1 MQVCFIDKEKSRK
14 YNEIVCTTEKIQVF
28 GKEFMDTRN
37 RTTAYTK
44 SSVMQAESVAMEQLG
59 IPQMLLM
66 EHAATAV
73 SEEIRNI
80 TEPCRVKVLAG
91 TGNNGADAVAAGRL
105 LAGYGYCVSI
115 EIVGDGRRTE
125 AMKEQ
130 IRIAGAYPEI
140 RLSET
145 VMNRQ
150 DEPYDILIDGLFGIG
165 LNREIQGLYR
175 EQIEMLNEY
184 RSRHPETKVI
194 SVDIPSGIDAT
205 TGEVLGTAVRADY
218 TVTFSKT
225 KTGLVLYPGRTYAGI
240 CITRPIGIPESAWD
254 KETGYP
260 VLTGLQMLPKRP
272 ADGHKGVFGRT
283 LLIAGS
289 DGMTGASVL
298 AAKACYRCGAG
309 ICKAVG
315 TEQVLRDLTA
325 IVPEALSMTRQ
336 AFLDNPEEAGK
347 GFETV
352 VIGPG
357 LGLTEESEKMVETV
371 LRYNDKTI
379 IWDADALTIL
389 AASLTSETPTER
401 IAELSRKLPANS
413 ILTPHIGELGR
424 LLGQPTKELSGHT
437 WQTAELWNGVSQITL
452 IMKDACTLIVGD
464 GTIYLNQTGND
475 GMGTAGSGDVLAGI
489 CGALGKTVTEGT
501 MTAAEAAAAAVSIHG
516 TAGDRMAEKL
526 GTRSLMSGDI
536 AEGIPETLKT
546 LTDEKGLE

>member
-1 MQVCFIDKEKSRK
+1 
-14 YNEIVCTTEKIQVF
+14 
-28 GKEFMDTRN
+28 MDTRN

-44 SSVMQAESVAMEQLG
+44 TAVMQAESVAMGQLG

-73 SEEIRNI
+73 SEEIMRI
-80 TEPCRVKVLAG
+80 CKPCRVMVLAG
-91 TGNNGADAVAAGRL
+91 TGNNGADAVATGRL
-105 LAGYGYCVSI
+105 LAGNGYCVNV

-125 AMKEQ
+125 AMQEQ
-130 IRIAGAYPEI
+130 VRIAGAYPGI
-140 RLSET
+140 RISET
-145 VMNRQ
+145 VSNWQ
-150 DEPYDILIDGLFGIG
+150 DETYEILIDGLFGIG
-165 LNREIQGLYR
+165 LNRDIRGLYR
-175 EQIEMLNEY
+175 DRIEMLNEY
-184 RSRHPETKVI
+184 RVQHPDATVF

-205 TGEVLGTAVRADY
+205 TGEILGAAVCADY
-218 TVTFSKT
+218 TVTFSKR
-225 KTGLVLYPGRTYAGI
+225 KTGLILYPGRTCAGI
-240 CITRPIGIPESAWD
+240 CITRPIGIPESAWGND
-254 KETGYP
+254 GYP

-298 AAKACYRCGAG
+298 AARACYRCGAG
-309 ICKAVG
+309 ICKVVG
-315 TEQVLRDLTA
+315 TEQVIRDLTA

-347 GFETV
+347 GYETI

-357 LGLTEESEKMVETV
+357 LGLTEESQNLVNTV
-371 LRYNDKTI
+371 LRYREKTV

-389 AASLTSETPTER
+389 VASLTSDTPCGR
-401 IAELSRKLPANS
+401 IGELSRKLPENS

-424 LLGQPTKELSGHT
+424 LLGQPTGELSGHT
-437 WQTAELWNGVSQITL
+437 WQTAELWNGASQITL
-452 IMKDACTLIVGD
+452 IMKDACTLIVGG

-489 CGALGKTVTEGT
+489 CGALGKAVTDGT
-501 MTAAEAAAAAVSIHG
+501 MTTAEAAAAAVTIHG
-516 TAGDRMAEKL
+516 TAGDLMAKKL

-546 LTDEKGLE
+546 LADEKGLE